1 MQNRTTMKSR
11 HWQLLLGFN
20 RDEDDR
26 NPIVLL
32 MQMEMSAVSGW
43 VCGAI
48 AQTLFVMAAFHVR

>member
-1 MQNRTTMKSR
+1 MKSR